1 MSQNSHC
8 LNCNEAVFQKFCPNC
23 GQKTD
28 THRITFK
35 HLVFHDIIH
44 GVWHF
49 EKGILFT
56 LKEAITRP
64 GKAALDYINGKRI
77 KYYNVFYLALILI
90 GLNIFIV
97 HYYDIHAKEYL
108 PELEKTASYE
118 GDKLGVFL
126 DNYSKLLLLGLLPLF
141 AINSFIL
148 FGKRKL
154 NFSEHVI
161 ISGMLYLGI
170 LLISMVMNLFVFFD
184 FTKKLV
190 FVSDFAN
197 ILTPI
202 LLLLYTVFA
211 YYNAFGDY
219 YKKWVFLPKIII
231 FIVLL
236 FIEIVLFILF
246 VKLFLSKGLL

>member
-1 MSQNSHC
+1 MSHNTHC
-8 LNCNEAVFQKFCPNC
+8 LNCNEAVSQKFCPNC

-64 GKAALDYINGKRI
+64 GKAALDYIEGKRI
-77 KYYNVFYLALILI
+77 RYYNVFYLALILI
-90 GLNIFIV
+90 GLNIFV
-97 HYYDIHAKEYL
+97 LHYYDILAKEYM
-108 PELEKTASYE
+108 PQMEKLSNE
-118 GDKLGVFL
+118 VDKLDVFFE
-126 DNYSKLLLLGLLPLF
+126 NYSKLLLLGLLPLF
-141 AINSFIL
+141 AFNSFVL
-148 FGKRKL
+148 FKKRKL

-170 LLISMVMNLFVFFD
+170 LLISAVMNVFLYFD
-184 FTKKLV
+184 FTEKFV
-190 FVSDFAN
+190 FISDFAN

-202 LLLLYTVFA
+202 LLVAYVLFA
-211 YYNAFGDY
+211 YYNTFGDY
-219 YKKWVFLPKIII
+219 YKKWVFLPKITLFIALLAIEVII
-231 FIVLL
+231 FILL
-236 FIEIVLFILF
+236 LKFIL
-246 VKLFLSKGLL
+246 VGK